1 MNNDIK
7 KRMKNLIRKNID
19 KFTIY
24 IFTFYMTLI
33 KNISGFRGT
42 IGGEN
47 SENLTPLDIVYS
59 VSAFSKLIYENNPG
73 LTDIKVMT
81 GRDGRKSGEIIHHI
95 VNSVFASMGIDVID
109 CDISTTP
116 SLCWGVL
123 NNDCVA
129 GLMIT
134 ASHNP
139 EQYNGL
145 KFFNSD
151 GEFLS
156 KVDVDK
162 LINYSEQK
170 FISFSTNKDLGK
182 VSKYDNLIED
192 HIDAIINLDILPLKE
207 IQSLNLYVIA
217 DAINSGGSI
226 AIPKL
231 LDRLSIKYKIINQ
244 EISGSFSHNPE
255 PLAEN
260 LKDLSKMI
268 KKNKADLGIA
278 VDPDVDR
285 LVFFDENGEILGEE
299 NTQVYCS
306 DFVLSVNK
314 GSTVSTLSSSNSLK
328 DLTISYNCDYY
339 STPVGEMNVVKK
351 MKEVNA
357 VVGGEGG
364 GGIIY
369 PDLHYGRDALVG
381 IALFLSLLVKK
392 GSSVSN
398 LKENYPKYYMKKLK
412 MSLDNSRL
420 IDQVFEKIIN
430 KYSDLSPNTEDGVR
444 IDFDNGWVHMRKS
457 NTEPIVRIFSE
468 SDSQIKADKIALEI
482 KNEINSLI

>member
-1 MNNDIK
+1 
-7 KRMKNLIRKNID
+7 
-19 KFTIY
+19 
-24 IFTFYMTLI
+24 MTLI

-42 IGGEN
+42 IGGDN

-59 VSAFSKLIYENNPG
+59 ISAFSKLIFENNPS
-73 LTDIKVMT
+73 LNKFKIMT
-81 GRDGRKSGEIIHHI
+81 GRDGRKSGEIIHTI
-95 VNSVFASMGIDVID
+95 VNSTFASMGIDVID
-109 CDISTTP
+109 CGISTTP
-116 SLCWGVL
+116 SICWGVL
-123 NNDCVA
+123 NSECVA

-139 EQYNGL
+139 EEYNGL

-156 KVDVDK
+156 MDDVNK
-162 LINYSEQK
+162 LVKYSEQK
-170 FISFSTNKDLGK
+170 TVSFSSNKNLGN
-182 VSKYDNLIED
+182 VSTYESLIDD
-192 HIDAIINLDILPLKE
+192 HVDAIINLDILPLKE
-207 IQSLNLYVIA
+207 IQSLNLFIVA

-231 LDRLSIKYKIINQ
+231 LDRLSIKYKIINDD
-244 EISGSFSHNPE
+244 ISGNFSHNPE

-268 KKNKADLGIA
+268 VQNKADLGIA

-285 LVFFDENGEILGEE
+285 LVFFDENGVILGEE

-306 DFVLSVNK
+306 DFVLSVNI
-314 GSTVSTLSSSNSLK
+314 GPTVSTLSSSNALR
-328 DLTISYNCDYY
+328 DLTLFYNCDYY
-339 STPVGEMNVVKK
+339 FTPVGEMNVVKK

-369 PDLHYGRDALVG
+369 PNLHYGRDALVG
-381 IALFLSLLVKK
+381 IALFLSLLLTK
-392 GSSVSN
+392 GTKVSS
-398 LKENYPKYYMKKLK
+398 LKEDYPKYYMKKLK
-412 MSLDNSRL
+412 ISLDNSNL
-420 IDQVFEKIIN
+420 IDQVFKKIIN
-430 KYSDLSPNTEDGVR
+430 KYSKLSPNTEDGVR
-444 IDFDNGWVHMRKS
+444 IDFDNGWVHIRKS

-468 SDSQIKADKIALEI
+468 SSSQVDADNIAFKIESEI
-482 KNEINSLI
+482 KGLI